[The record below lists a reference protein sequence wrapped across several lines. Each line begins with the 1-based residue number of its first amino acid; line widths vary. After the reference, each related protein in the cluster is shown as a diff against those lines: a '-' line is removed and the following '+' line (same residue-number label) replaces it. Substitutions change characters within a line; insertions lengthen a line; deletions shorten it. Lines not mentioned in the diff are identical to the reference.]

1 MRCTLHGPRKIYQGS
16 RRKEGIGWVEVSV
29 DRGLPGKHS
38 SWMLVQ
44 ILIRLL
50 LTVLQA
56 KKGRS
61 TVLLSKRRAPR
72 PAAHRA
78 PWCPDL
84 RWGRPGVRPV
94 WRFSPGRG
102 QAAGKLGVIPSLFP
116 S

>member
-72 PAAHRA
+72 PAAHRH
-78 PWCPDL
+78 
-84 RWGRPGVRPV
+84 
-94 WRFSPGRG
+94 
-102 QAAGKLGVIPSLFP
+102 LGVQISGGGAPASGPSGGFP
-116 S
+116 RAGARPLANSE